1 MSSHSADRTDRTS
14 SGIGGVAAP
23 ALAGAVAAL
32 PGLAP
37 AGNRDDLTTTP
48 ARHSPAA
55 ADDAD
60 EVTGKA
66 PGVSG
71 AYIYGYDSAGNPTLT
86 DAGYQYSSDGKLT
99 A

>member
-1 MSSHSADRTDRTS
+1 MSSHSADRTS
-14 SGIGGVAAP
+14 SGIAGVAAP

-32 PGLAP
+32 PGLA
-37 AGNRDDLTTTP
+37 AGGNRDDRTTTTA
-48 ARHSPAA
+48 ARQSPAA

-60 EVTGKA
+60 DVTGKA

-71 AYIYGYDSAGNPTLT
+71 AYIYGYDSSGNPTLT
-86 DAGYQYSSDGKLT
+86 DAGYQYSNDGKLT